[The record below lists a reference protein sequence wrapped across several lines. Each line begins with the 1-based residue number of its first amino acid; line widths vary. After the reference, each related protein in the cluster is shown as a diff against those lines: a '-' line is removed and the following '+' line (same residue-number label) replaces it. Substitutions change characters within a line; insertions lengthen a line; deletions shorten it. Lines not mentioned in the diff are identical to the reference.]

1 MDPAT
6 YYATTLTNAAKN
18 LGPIILYLIA
28 GYLIFIKLPF
38 MLMMKVNKENK
49 PKVEDDFKGPKLEN
63 KPGFKPPQDTKIK
76 LDSMSHTE
84 RMQQRAKEIDE
95 QIKRKEK
102 EREEERLRQ
111 EKKKAERDNAKA
123 QEEAEKKSKEA
134 AKNAPPL
141 TAAAKV
147 FDFKLGEE
155 ITKKELKKRYH
166 KLLRENHP
174 DKVAED
180 KKTLA
185 EKKTKEIN
193 SAYEELEKKA
203 S

>member
-6 YYATTLTNAAKN
+6 YYANTLINAAKN
-18 LGPIILYLIA
+18 LGPIILFLVG
-28 GYLIFIKLPF
+28 GYIFFIKLPF
-38 MLMMKVNKENK
+38 LFMMKVNKDNK
-49 PKVEDDFKGPKLEN
+49 PKTEPTPAPSLEQR
-63 KPGFKPPQDTKIK
+63 KPQDNTIK
-76 LDSMSHTE
+76 LDSMSHQE
-84 RMQQRAKEIDE
+84 RMKKKAQEIDE
-95 QIKRKEK
+95 AIKKKER

-111 EKKKAERDNAKA
+111 EKKKAERDSAKA
-123 QEEAEKKSKEA
+123 QEEAEKKRKEA

-141 TAAAKV
+141 TPAARL

-174 DKVAED
+174 DKVGED
-180 KKTLA
+180 KKVLA

>member
-18 LGPIILYLIA
+18 LGPIILYLLA
-28 GYLIFIKLPF
+28 GYFIFIKLPF
-38 MLMMKVNKENK
+38 MLMVKVNKENK
-49 PKVEDDFKGPKLEN
+49 PKVEEDKSAKLEN
-63 KPGFKPPQDTKIK
+63 KPELKKPQDTTIKI
-76 LDSMSHTE
+76 DSMSHHD

-102 EREEERLRQ
+102 EREDERLRQ
-111 EKKKAERDNAKA
+111 EKKKADRENAKA
-123 QEEAEKKSKEA
+123 QEEAEKKRKEA

-141 TAAAKV
+141 TPAAKV

-174 DKVAED
+174 DKVGEERKAV
-180 KKTLA
+180 A

>member
-18 LGPIILYLIA
+18 LGPTILYLIA
-28 GYLIFIKLPF
+28 GYFIFIKLPF
-38 MLMMKVNKENK
+38 MLMVKVNKENK
-49 PKVEDDFKGPKLEN
+49 PKVEEDVGPKLGN
-63 KPGFKPPQDTKIK
+63 KASFKAPQDTTPKI
-76 LDSMSHTE
+76 DSMSHQE
-84 RMQQRAKEIDE
+84 RMQQRVKEIDE
-95 QIKRKEK
+95 AIKKKEK
-102 EREEERLRQ
+102 ARKEERLRQ
-111 EKKKAERDNAKA
+111 EKKKVERDNAKA
-123 QEEAEKKSKEA
+123 QEEAEKKRKEA

-141 TAAAKV
+141 TPAARV
-147 FDFKLGEE
+147 FDFKPGEE
-155 ITKKELKKRYH
+155 ITKKELKKRYY

-174 DKVAED
+174 DKVGED
-180 KKTLA
+180 KKNHA